1 MNGLAVWGHPM
12 EKPEQVARPP
22 LTLEE
27 AVAMGKLELQGV
39 KPEGRDTALCWR
51 RRVRA
56 GQINGVG
63 TEPRQER
70 LRWR

>member
-1 MNGLAVWGHPM
+1 MDQ
-12 EKPEQVARPP
+12 PEHDERPP
-22 LTLEE
+22 LTLAE
-27 AVAMGKLELQGV
+27 AIEIGELELQGV
-39 KPEGRDTALCWR
+39 KPKGRDTALCWR